1 MKHEGLASFPHILT
15 EADVLFHCYGIA
27 YEAAEKPALAPAVIP
42 ESAPILKPEPI
53 PVVIPEPAPVV
64 IPEPA
69 PVPEPESQETPSPAP
84 LTLEE
89 MTAKLISE
97 NSKAVLVA
105 KAEQAGI
112 DSSGTKS
119 EVATRLASHIIGA

>member
-27 YEAAEKPALAPAVIP
+27 YEAAKEPVSAPVAIP
-42 ESAPILKPEPI
+42 VATSEPTPEPVVVSAPIATPEPSPE
-53 PVVIPEPAPVV
+53 PVVSEPEPVAT
-64 IPEPA
+64 
-69 PVPEPESQETPSPAP
+69 STS

-89 MTAKLISE
+89 TVAKLMSE
-97 NSKAVLVA
+97 NSKAALVT

-112 DSSGTKS
+112 DTSGTKN
-119 EVATRLASHIIGA
+119 EVATRLASHLIGV